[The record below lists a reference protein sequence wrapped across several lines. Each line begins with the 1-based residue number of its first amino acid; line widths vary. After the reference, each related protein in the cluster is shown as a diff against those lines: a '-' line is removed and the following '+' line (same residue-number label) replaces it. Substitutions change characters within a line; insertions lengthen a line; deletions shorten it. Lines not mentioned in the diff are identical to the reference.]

1 MPDAIINPEFVA
13 GLWDTPDTLSEYDD
27 EVPGWSSCD
36 QTRHNPCTYLHGR
49 YSSTVP
55 LSYSSDSA

>member
-1 MPDAIINPEFVA
+1 MPDAIIDPAFIY

-27 EVPGWSSCD
+27 EVVVQQKPS
-36 QTRHNPCTYLHGR
+36 QPCN
-49 YSSTVP
+49 STFMAVTAST

>member
-1 MPDAIINPEFVA
+1 MPDAIIDPAFIY

-27 EVPGWSSCD
+27 EVMVQQKPS
-36 QTRHNPCTYLHGR
+36 HPCTYLHGR